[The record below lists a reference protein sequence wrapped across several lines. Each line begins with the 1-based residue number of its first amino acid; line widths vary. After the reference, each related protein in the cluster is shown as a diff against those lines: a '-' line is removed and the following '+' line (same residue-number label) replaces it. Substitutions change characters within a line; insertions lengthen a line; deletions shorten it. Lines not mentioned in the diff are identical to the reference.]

1 MNPAM
6 WKTGLATTLA
16 NLEPESDFFTA
27 VHCRTWNLTL
37 TGWKNKIMSKKNQ
50 AKRVAIVTGASSGIG
65 LGITRAL
72 LAHGYRVVGNSRT
85 ISKSKE
91 LQASAD
97 LLLVDGDI
105 GKKETAVKVAE
116 GAIQHFGRI
125 DLLVNN
131 AGIYLPKPFT
141 EYTPADFELMIS
153 TNIAGYFFIT
163 QQVVAQMRKQ
173 KSGHIVG
180 ISTTVTDQPLARAPI
195 SLPVLTKSTIPAFGR
210 ALAMEYVDE
219 GIRANTISPGVVD
232 TPMHA
237 NDDHELLKKFHPIPR
252 LVQVSELVD
261 ALLYLE
267 SAGMVNGENIRV
279 DGGAHAGAKW

>member
-1 MNPAM
+1 MSS
-6 WKTGLATTLA
+6 KT
-16 NLEPESDFFTA
+16 EPRA
-27 VHCRTWNLTL
+27 
-37 TGWKNKIMSKKNQ
+37 
-50 AKRVAIVTGASSGIG
+50 AIVTGASSGIG

-72 LAHGYRVVGNSRT
+72 LEHGYRVVANSRT

-91 LQASAD
+91 LKPSAD
-97 LLLVDGDI
+97 LVLVDGDI

-116 GAIQHFGRI
+116 TAIKQFGRI

-141 EYTPADFELMIS
+141 EYTPEDFERVIG
-153 TNIAGYFFIT
+153 TNIAGYFFVT
-163 QQVVAQMRKQ
+163 QQAVVQMRKQ
-173 KSGHIVG
+173 KSGHIVS
-180 ISTTVTDQPLARAPI
+180 ISAAVAEQPLAGAPI
-195 SLPVLTKSTIPAFGR
+195 SLAVITKSTMPAFSR
-210 ALAMEYVDE
+210 ELAMEFVAD
-219 GIRANTISPGVVD
+219 GIRANTISPGTVD

-237 NDDHELLKKFHPIPR
+237 NDDHEFLKTLHPIQR

-267 SAGMVNGENIRV
+267 SAPMVNGENIRI